1 MLKKKPGIRLGR
13 PNKMQPLSEQEE
25 FEFRLRAE
33 REANSNLAEKRQEK
47 AQFQIPQKVGEAIGT
62 GIGVG
67 GQAINTL
74 YKSSLNPAQLAA
86 TEAVG
91 NVSRP
96 IIDFLGDAYN
106 TTVNSFVN
114 GPGSFYREV
123 PKILSDRNGVASALE
138 ELRKKPI
145 VGGNIPIKQ
154 FRGGKLEQTSNI
166 PINASIDDLQK
177 GIQRVGADYMV
188 GRFAPDFVSGVGS
201 GADKNIT
208 SVLARAGGR
217 PTETIK
223 ELRSLEKQY
232 GRGFVLSK
240 TKSKPAYLNREIT
253 PKATELAQGR
263 VRSMNPEA
271 MREIGISP
279 EDTATAQRLKDINS
293 IQEFPTKASADEF
306 YARMFH
312 ETPSD
317 VQIPTTSLERA
328 YLQNRDSLSPSLAS
342 KIESYTNRTTSSGL
356 GTLEKA
362 PMTKDEYAS
371 LRELLNNVDPKGEIP
386 AIQSIKSGLDND
398 FSVINPKIN
407 EAKDIFQLANNTPKI
422 EPYLNKTTLDENIAS
437 RLEKASEPKNT
448 IVADSLKRLL
458 GEESTPLIDDA
469 KAQRLAKEM
478 YSQSNLS
485 TRPLGNV
492 NNLLDLVKLP
502 GRFLQR
508 SYEEARSLFNNPKTK
523 PGFVKPVPMP
533 AQINKPAFV
542 PKAKEQP
549 NISEIQKNVSAFE
562 PKPITISNEA
572 VLNAKNDLARYDT
585 EHGRMPYQPQVPNN
599 EPYYPTP
606 LGDNPDVP
614 YKAPT
619 GNLGIKFPEP
629 EPQSTS
635 GAGPY
640 QPIPGNLTYEPTD
653 IPSDIYSPVKK
664 ESVSKRISKRN
675 KKGKK

>member
-1 MLKKKPGIRLGR
+1 MDREQLLRRKALLERKLEIMGQLEQT
-13 PNKMQPLSEQEE
+13 QPTQETPKQEE
-25 FEFRLRAE
+25 NAP
-33 REANSNLAEKRQEK
+33 
-47 AQFQIPQKVGEAIGT
+47 FQIPQKVGEAIGT

-67 GQAINTL
+67 GQALNTI
-74 YKSSLNPAQLAA
+74 YKSSLNPIQRGAIETAGKIYKPIRDF
-86 TEAVG
+86 AVDTIG
-91 NVSRP
+91 A
-96 IIDFLGDAYN
+96 GQ
-106 TTVNSFVN
+106 
-114 GPGSFYREV
+114 REI
-123 PKILSDRNGVASALE
+123 PKILTDNSGLANAFETA
-138 ELRKKPI
+138 RKKPLI
-145 VGGNIPIKQ
+145 GGNIPVKQ
-154 FRGGKLEQTSNI
+154 FSGGKLVETGNI
-166 PINASIDDLQK
+166 PVNASFDDLQK
-177 GIQRVGADYMV
+177 GVQGLGFDYLA
-188 GRFAPDFVSGVGS
+188 GRFGPEVVSGGVKGTVR

-279 EDTATAQRLKDINS
+279 EDTSTAQRLKDINS

-306 YARMFH
+306 YSRMFH

-371 LRELLNNVDPKGEIP
+371 LRDLLNNVDPKGEIP

-469 KAQRLAKEM
+469 RAQRLAKEM

-629 EPQSTS
+629 EPQATS